1 MKDLSDSLSEGDS
14 IRQLVRKRASSPR
27 KSERTRR
34 AILDAALDFLWTHP
48 FRDLTVAELASRTKT
63 SRATFYQYFA
73 DLHDLMDV
81 LLSEMGNDIL
91 VAATPWFE
99 GNGDPASLL
108 RESLS
113 GLVKICYQRGPILRA
128 VADAT
133 ASDETLE
140 KNWGKFLQRFDDAVT
155 ERIEQQQAAGLIPP
169 FAARSVAVA
178 LNRLDASLMIETFG
192 RRPRGNQDQV
202 LESLVRIWIS
212 TLYVAQA
219 LQQPVASPQKRKIK
233 KKSVSQNKGE

>member
-1 MKDLSDSLSEGDS
+1 MMSKDNP

-48 FRDLTVAELASRTKT
+48 FRDLTIAELASRTET

-81 LLSEMGNDIL
+81 LLSEMRDDIL
-91 VAATPWFE
+91 EAAEPWFE
-99 GNGDPASLL
+99 GDGDPASLL

-128 VADAT
+128 VVDAS

-140 KNWGKFLQRFDDAVT
+140 KSWAKFLARFDDAVAA
-155 ERIEQQQAAGLIPP
+155 RIAQHQAAGLIPP

-178 LNRLDASLMIETFG
+178 LNRLDASLLVEKFG
-192 RRPRGNQDQV
+192 RRPRGNPDDV
-202 LESLVRIWIS
+202 IEALVRIWIS
-212 TLYVAQA
+212 TLYGSEA
-219 LQQPVASPQKRKIK
+219 LEQPVASPQNPKIE
-233 KKSVSQNKGE
+233 KKSVSRNKGE